1 MQNLWGMRFLYSLSI
16 LFFQWAVFIAG
27 YFSGKARKRALGNKH
42 YKSLAAA
49 NDNDQVIW
57 MHCAS
62 LGEFEQGRPV
72 LEAYKKLHP
81 EVKVLLTFFSPSGF
95 EVRKNYPLA
104 QWVTYLPFDRP
115 ATVKRFIDFFQPDIA
130 LFVKYEFWHNYIQE
144 LDKRDIPLFLVSGI
158 LRENQIFF
166 KYYGGFFRRS
176 LRKIN
181 WFFLQNDTS
190 LQLLNSIGI
199 ERASITGDTRFDRVL
214 QVAENTPTYAVIEEF
229 CGDNK
234 IFIVGSS
241 WPEDEQILLPVLIKM
256 LPVDWK
262 IIIAPH
268 EISDNHLAK
277 ITSYFSQQDFLI
289 YTEVE
294 GRKISPKARVL
305 ILDTMGMLSAVYK
318 KADIAYIGGGFGKGI
333 HNTLEAAIFSLPVLF
348 GPRHQQFKEAVE
360 LIEAG
365 GAFTFSSKPE
375 LQVLV
380 KSLVYNPVYRH
391 QSGQAA
397 ANYVHKSSG
406 ATEKIVKQLEV
417 VNIKITL
424 N

>member
-1 MQNLWGMRFLYSLSI
+1 MRFLYSFSI
-16 LFFQWAVFIAG
+16 LFFQWAVFFASM
-27 YFSGKARKRALGNKH
+27 FSEKARKRFKGNNH
-42 YKSLAAA
+42 YRQLEKPDAKSKVL
-49 NDNDQVIW
+49 W

-115 ATVKRFIDFFQPDIA
+115 ATVKRFINFFQPDIA

-190 LQLLNSIGI
+190 LQLLKSIGVDH
-199 ERASITGDTRFDRVL
+199 ASVSGDTRFDRVL
-214 QVAENTPTYAVIEEF
+214 QIAENTPSYAVIEEF
-229 CGDNK
+229 CGNSK
-234 IFIVGSS
+234 VFIVGSS
-241 WPEDEQILLPVLIKM
+241 WPEDEQILLPVLKKM
-256 LPVDWK
+256 LPADWK

-268 EISDNHLAK
+268 EITDNHLAK
-277 ITSYFSQQDFLI
+277 IASYFDRQDFAI
-289 YTEVE
+289 YTEVVDE
-294 GRKISPKARVL
+294 RMSTDARMLV
-305 ILDTMGMLSAVYK
+305 LDTIGMLSAVYR

-333 HNTLEAAIFSLPVLF
+333 HNTLEAATFSVPVLF
-348 GPRHQQFKEAVE
+348 GPRYQQFKEAVE
-360 LIEAG
+360 LIKSG
-365 GAFTFSSKPE
+365 GAFTFSGSSE
-375 LQVLV
+375 LQVLL
-380 KSLVYNPVYRH
+380 KSLFNNRVYLN

-397 ANYVHKSSG
+397 GNYVRKNSG
-406 ATEKIVKQLEV
+406 ATTAILEKLEAL
-417 VNIKITL
+417 NI
-424 N
+424 